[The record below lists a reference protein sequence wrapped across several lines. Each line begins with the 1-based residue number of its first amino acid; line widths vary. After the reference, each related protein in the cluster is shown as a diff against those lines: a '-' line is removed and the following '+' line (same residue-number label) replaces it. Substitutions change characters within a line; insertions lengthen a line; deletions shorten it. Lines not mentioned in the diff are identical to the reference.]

1 MSKKV
6 LGRGLEAL
14 ITPVT
19 EGKEKEY
26 VDNINVHKIKPNKF
40 QPRANFNTKKLQELI
55 DSIDEKGVIQPIIV
69 RDSEDGYELIAGER
83 RLRAAKTLGFTEIPA
98 IVKKEIDDINALQLS
113 LIENIQRDELN
124 PLEEAQAY
132 KRLVDEFNFTQDKIG
147 QAVGK
152 DRATIS
158 NSLRILGLPKKVLDL
173 LANDQITAGHAK
185 ALLSAVTAQEQL
197 KFAKEAVNAGLSVR
211 ALEQLM
217 RKKPGAK
224 KSDLPVDHNIRLLQ
238 EKMQEKLGTKVKI
251 IRGKRRSTVQ
261 IEFYSD
267 ADLQK
272 ILKFFS
278 CE

>member
-6 LGRGLEAL
+6 LGRGLDAL
-14 ITPVT
+14 ITPAT

-26 VDNINVHKIKPNKF
+26 VDNISVGKIRPNRF
-40 QPRANFNTKKLQELI
+40 QPRENFNTKKLQELI

-69 RDSEDGYELIAGER
+69 RPSENGYELIAGER
-83 RLRAAKTLGFTEIPA
+83 RLRAAKTLGFAEIPA
-98 IVKKEIDDINALQLS
+98 IVKNEIDDIDALQLS

-132 KRLVDEFNFTQDKIG
+132 KRLVDEFSFTQDKIG

-158 NSLRILGLPKKVLDL
+158 NSLRILGLPKKVLEF
-173 LANDQITAGHAK
+173 LARDEISAGHAK
-185 ALLSAVTAQEQL
+185 ALLSAPSPQEQL
-197 KFAKEAVNAGLSVR
+197 KLARETVNAGLSVR

-217 RKKPGAK
+217 RKRPSAK
-224 KSDLPVDHNIRLLQ
+224 KTASPVDYNIRLLQ
-238 EKMQEKLGTKVKI
+238 EKMQEKLGTKVRI

-261 IEFYSD
+261 IEFYND

>member
-14 ITPVT
+14 ITPAT